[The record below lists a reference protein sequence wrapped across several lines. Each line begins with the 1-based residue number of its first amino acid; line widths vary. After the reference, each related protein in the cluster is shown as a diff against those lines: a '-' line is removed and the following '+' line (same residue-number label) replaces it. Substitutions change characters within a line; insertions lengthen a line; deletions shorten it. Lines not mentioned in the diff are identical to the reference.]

1 MSRVI
6 VFSAEPYDV
15 RFLTAANEQFGHT
28 LHFQEARL
36 DAHTVRLAEG
46 YPSVCAFVHDVLDRE
61 VLTRLSEGGTRHVA
75 LRSAGFNNVDLSAA
89 RDLEIVVTR
98 VPAYSPQA
106 VAEHTVALML
116 SLARRVHRAYT
127 RVREGNFSLNGLL
140 GFNLGGKTVGIVGT
154 GKIGCVVARILRGFG
169 CELIGFDP
177 FPSDECRA
185 LGLEYLALDELL
197 SRADVITIHCPLTP
211 DTFHLIDDE
220 TIAKTKRGVMLI
232 NTSRGRVLDTRAV
245 IEALK
250 AGQIGYLGMDVYEEE
265 EAVFFKDLSDQ
276 VIQDDVLSRLLTFPN
291 VLITGHQAFFTRE
304 AMTEIAEV
312 TLRNITEIEESGTS
326 PNRLVPE
333 DVMG

>member
-15 RFLTAANEQFGHT
+15 EFLTAANEGAGHS

-36 DAHTVRLAEG
+36 DEQTVRLAEG
-46 YPSVCAFVHDVLDRE
+46 YPSVCAFVHDTLDRE
-61 VLTRLSEGGTRHVA
+61 VLSGLAAQGTVHVA

-89 RDLEIVVTR
+89 RDVGIVVTR

-116 SLARRVHRAYT
+116 SLSRQVYRAYT

-140 GFNLGGKTVGIVGT
+140 GFNLDGKTVGIVGT
-154 GKIGCVVARILRGFG
+154 GKIGRVVAKILRGFG
-169 CELIGFDP
+169 CRLIGFDP
-177 FPSDECRA
+177 SPSEECRA
-185 LGLEYLALDELL
+185 LGLEYLPLDDLL
-197 SRADVITIHCPLTP
+197 ARADVITIHCPLTP
-211 DTFHLIDDE
+211 ETFHLIDQE

-245 IEALK
+245 IRALK
-250 AGQIGYLGMDVYEEE
+250 TGQIGYLGVDVYEEE
-265 EAVFFKDLSDQ
+265 EAVFFKDLSNQ

-304 AMTEIAEV
+304 AMTEIAEI
-312 TLRNITEIEESGTS
+312 TLRNITEVEKSGTS
-326 PNRLVPE
+326 QNQLVPE
-333 DVMG
+333 DVME